1 MKNKEKLDEKI
12 MDNNL
17 PEITEEELAVK
28 KRERQR
34 RWKRINRVFDRLAGF
49 IIVFV
54 LVIGFTGLAFD
65 YLCVKGPSESLDRKS
80 VV

>member
-49 IIVFV
+49 IIVFA
-54 LVIGFTGLAFD
+54 G
-65 YLCVKGPSESLDRKS
+65 
-80 VV
+80 